1 VSKDNLAC
9 GRFFRALPILSHRLT
24 RVYVK
29 ELSFSK
35 LINECHKSLEDLVA
49 ESQQTLNLARVV
61 NKYPHDQDRK
71 AALQLQYLRENRLRL
86 GYEARRDELLRLVA
100 GQSESNTAA

>member
-1 VSKDNLAC
+1 M
-9 GRFFRALPILSHRLT
+9 
-24 RVYVK
+24 K
-29 ELSFSK
+29 ELTFSK

-49 ESQQTLNLARVV
+49 ESQQTLDLARVV

-86 GYEARRDELLRLVA
+86 AYEARRAELLRLVA
-100 GQSESNTAA
+100 GQNESDTAA

>member
-1 VSKDNLAC
+1 MKDV
-9 GRFFRALPILSHRLT
+9 T
-24 RVYVK
+24 
-29 ELSFSK
+29 FSK

-71 AALQLQYLRENRLRL
+71 TALQLQYLRENRLRL
-86 GYEARRDELLRLVA
+86 GYEARRDELLRLVV
-100 GQSESNTAA
+100 GRSKSNTAA

>member
-1 VSKDNLAC
+1 LQSA
-9 GRFFRALPILSHRLT
+9 FRALPILSPRLT

-29 ELSFSK
+29 ELTFSK

-49 ESQQTLNLARVV
+49 ESQQTLNLARIV
-61 NKYPHDQDRK
+61 NKYPQDNDRK

-86 GYEARRDELLRLVA
+86 GYEARRADLLRLVA
-100 GQSESNTAA
+100 GRNESDTAA